1 MTDALTARSSFGKIL
16 SLLVACPVYGVTAY
30 LNSPIGARDVM
41 DAIPLRLVKMPHRD
55 GFVPDPLPDMGKA
68 P

>member
-16 SLLVACPVYGVTAY
+16 SLLVAFPVYGVTAY
-30 LNSPIGARDVM
+30 PNSPIGAQDVM
-41 DAIPLRLVKMPHRD
+41 DAIPLPLVKMPHRD
-55 GFVPDPLPDMGKA
+55 GFVPDPRPDVGKA